1 MVFRS
6 APAGLPS
13 STDHTPFLLVLQAS
27 SFMAP
32 YNHPKSL
39 QKTKSP
45 LFSATTFKRSPL
57 LYRGR
62 VPARRNPPESRS
74 KHVLPIIPEIFGSP
88 DRDRRR
94 SRLNPVYPF
103 EQQEDVDEVFDEEE
117 RPTFTWENEKTL
129 VSDLLH
135 DGHEQEHEDVKL
147 SSLADSIQAAFSV
160 HSKELLDDVAD
171 TLVPAVNLVKHGHQ
185 VLNDQVDD
193 SFALGVLEFDEA
205 CKKLEAVTISSHNE
219 LKKAYRT
226 SQVVLRQWIYAYIF
240 LQLFDL
246 VDIQARVQDLL
257 KQLEEACTRRD
268 RLWVDFEAALDDI
281 LNPATNSLKTLP
293 IRMERT
299 IATLEKQS
307 KQIGKDNG
315 SKEKYLKGLLS
326 KFT

>member
-1 MVFRS
+1 
-6 APAGLPS
+6 
-13 STDHTPFLLVLQAS
+13 
-27 SFMAP
+27 MAP

-39 QKTKSP
+39 QKTRSP
-45 LFSATTFKRSPL
+45 FSATSNAFKRSPL

-94 SRLNPVYPF
+94 SRLNSVYYDPF

-135 DGHEQEHEDVKL
+135 DGYPYWSLLRIFLFTCFVSYEQEHEDVKL

-185 VLNDQVDD
+185 ILNDQVDD

-226 SQVVLRQWIYAYIF
+226 SQVVLRQWMYAYIF

-307 KQIGKDNG
+307 KQIGKDSG

>member
-1 MVFRS
+1 
-6 APAGLPS
+6 
-13 STDHTPFLLVLQAS
+13 
-27 SFMAP
+27 MAP

-94 SRLNPVYPF
+94 SRLNSVYYDPF

-135 DGHEQEHEDVKL
+135 DGYEQEHEDVKL

-171 TLVPAVNLVKHGHQ
+171 TLVPVVNLVKHGHQ

-193 SFALGVLEFDEA
+193 SFAVGVLEFDEA

-226 SQVVLRQWIYAYIF
+226 S
-240 LQLFDL
+240 
-246 VDIQARVQDLL
+246 QARVQDLL

>member
-1 MVFRS
+1 
-6 APAGLPS
+6 
-13 STDHTPFLLVLQAS
+13 
-27 SFMAP
+27 
-32 YNHPKSL
+32 
-39 QKTKSP
+39 
-45 LFSATTFKRSPL
+45 
-57 LYRGR
+57 
-62 VPARRNPPESRS
+62 
-74 KHVLPIIPEIFGSP
+74 

-94 SRLNPVYPF
+94 SRLNSVYYDPF
-103 EQQEDVDEVFDEEE
+103 EQQEDVDEVFNEEE

-135 DGHEQEHEDVKL
+135 DGYEQEHEDVKL

-193 SFALGVLEFDEA
+193 SFALGVFEFDEA

-226 SQVVLRQWIYAYIF
+226 SQ
-240 LQLFDL
+240 
-246 VDIQARVQDLL
+246 ARIQDLL

-281 LNPATNSLKTLP
+281 RGYQSVSLST
-293 IRMERT
+293 T
-299 IATLEKQS
+299 C
-307 KQIGKDNG
+307 
-315 SKEKYLKGLLS
+315 
-326 KFT
+326 

>member
-1 MVFRS
+1 MKWHAS
-6 APAGLPS
+6 LII
-13 STDHTPFLLVLQAS
+13 LLKITA
-27 SFMAP
+27 
-32 YNHPKSL
+32 
-39 QKTKSP
+39 
-45 LFSATTFKRSPL
+45 FKRSPL

-94 SRLNPVYPF
+94 SRLNTVYYDPF
-103 EQQEDVDEVFDEEE
+103 EQQEDVDEVFNEEE

-135 DGHEQEHEDVKL
+135 DGYPYWSLLQRFLFTCCVSYEQEHEDVKL

-193 SFALGVLEFDEA
+193 SFALGVFEFDEA

-226 SQVVLRQWIYAYIF
+226 SQVVFRQWMYAYFF
-240 LQLFDL
+240 L
-246 VDIQARVQDLL
+246 VI
-257 KQLEEACTRRD
+257 
-268 RLWVDFEAALDDI
+268 
-281 LNPATNSLKTLP
+281 
-293 IRMERT
+293 
-299 IATLEKQS
+299 
-307 KQIGKDNG
+307 
-315 SKEKYLKGLLS
+315 
-326 KFT
+326 

>member
-1 MVFRS
+1 
-6 APAGLPS
+6 
-13 STDHTPFLLVLQAS
+13 
-27 SFMAP
+27 MAP

-94 SRLNPVYPF
+94 SRLNTVYYDPF
-103 EQQEDVDEVFDEEE
+103 EQQEDVDEVFNEEE

-135 DGHEQEHEDVKL
+135 DGYEQEHEDVKL

-193 SFALGVLEFDEA
+193 SFALGVFEFDEA

-226 SQVVLRQWIYAYIF
+226 SQVRI
-240 LQLFDL
+240 
-246 VDIQARVQDLL
+246 QDLL

-307 KQIGKDNG
+307 KQIGKDSG

>member
-1 MVFRS
+1 
-6 APAGLPS
+6 
-13 STDHTPFLLVLQAS
+13 
-27 SFMAP
+27 MAP

-94 SRLNPVYPF
+94 SRLNSVYYDPF

-135 DGHEQEHEDVKL
+135 DGYEQEHEDVKL
-147 SSLADSIQAAFSV
+147 TSLADSIQAAFSV

-193 SFALGVLEFDEA
+193 SFALGVFEFDEA

-226 SQVVLRQWIYAYIF
+226 S
-240 LQLFDL
+240 
-246 VDIQARVQDLL
+246 QARVQDLL

-307 KQIGKDNG
+307 KQIGKDSG

>member
-1 MVFRS
+1 
-6 APAGLPS
+6 
-13 STDHTPFLLVLQAS
+13 
-27 SFMAP
+27 MAP

-135 DGHEQEHEDVKL
+135 DGYEQEHEDVKL

-226 SQVVLRQWIYAYIF
+226 SQ
-240 LQLFDL
+240 
-246 VDIQARVQDLL
+246 ARVQDLL